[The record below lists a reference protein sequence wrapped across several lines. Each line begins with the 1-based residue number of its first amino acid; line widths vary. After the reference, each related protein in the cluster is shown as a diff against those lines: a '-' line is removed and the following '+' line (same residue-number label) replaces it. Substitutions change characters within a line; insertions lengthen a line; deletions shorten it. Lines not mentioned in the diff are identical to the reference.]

1 MPPDGGLRLSGLF
14 IPDPLRALPMRS
26 TRPVPLLVASL
37 LCGVLLSS
45 LLAFGSALA
54 PRAWFV
60 KPGQRASTPAFTPIG
75 EATLRYSL
83 RNNWLFER
91 VSGEVEPL
99 RATPTFRSA
108 FAPPG
113 AARFTDA
120 ARARPRALPYWSVAH
135 SLPQQPVGW
144 VVKET
149 AAGWPFR
156 AFSAGSVV
164 PPGAGLLEVDDPK
177 VQAAGGL
184 WIIDLL
190 QTGSISVFRSGD
202 TVVAQV
208 PWATALPV
216 LPLTPIWPGLLA
228 NVAFFAALVFFS
240 STALRLVIQALR
252 TRWLARGGVPTGL
265 SVPA

>member
-1 MPPDGGLRLSGLF
+1 MKPTR
-14 IPDPLRALPMRS
+14 IALW
-26 TRPVPLLVASL
+26 LVASL
-37 LCGVLLSS
+37 LCGVLLTAV
-45 LLAFGSALA
+45 LACGSALA
-54 PRAWFV
+54 PRSWFV
-60 KPGQRASTPAFTPIG
+60 KPGERASQPAFAPLP

-83 RNNWLFER
+83 RASWLFER

-99 RATPTFRSA
+99 RATTGFRSA

-113 AARFTDA
+113 SARFTDA
-120 ARARPRALPYWSVAH
+120 ARPQARALPYWSVAH
-135 SLPQQPVGW
+135 TLPEQAVGW

-156 AFSAGSVV
+156 AFSAGSIV
-164 PPGAGLLEVDDPK
+164 PPGAGLLQIDDPK

-216 LPLTPIWPGLLA
+216 LPLRPIWPGLLA
-228 NVAFFAALVFFS
+228 NVAIFSAAVFFAGAA
-240 STALRLVIQALR
+240 TRLAGQAVK
-252 TRWLARGGVPTGL
+252 ARLLGVRAAHGVAGRSPGL
-265 SVPA
+265 PIASAA

>member
-1 MPPDGGLRLSGLF
+1 
-14 IPDPLRALPMRS
+14 MRS
-26 TRPVPLLVASL
+26 PRLVLPLVASL
-37 LCGVLLSS
+37 LCGLLLSS
-45 LLAFGSALA
+45 LLALGSALA
-54 PRAWFV
+54 PRSWFIT
-60 KPGQRASTPAFTPIG
+60 PGQRASSPAFTAIG
-75 EATLRYSL
+75 DATLRYSL

-99 RATPTFRSA
+99 RTTPTFRSA

-113 AARFTDA
+113 VARFTDA
-120 ARARPRALPYWSVAH
+120 VRARPRALPYWSVAH
-135 SLPQQPVGW
+135 SLPQHPVGW

-164 PPGAGLLEVDDPK
+164 PPGAGLLDVDDPK

-190 QTGSISVFRSGD
+190 QAGSISVFRSGD
-202 TVVAQV
+202 TFVAQV

-216 LPLTPIWPGLLA
+216 LPLRPIWAGLLA
-228 NVAFFAALVFFS
+228 NVAIFGALIFFGGTSV
-240 STALRLVIQALR
+240 RLVI
-252 TRWLARGGVPTGL
+252 LAFRPRSTAEAEVPTGA
-265 SVPA
+265 SAAA